1 MASVLDF
8 QQLEKCNVETINGHF
23 CGQIAI
29 CLNFNL
35 TYLSSKRLSDPMR
48 VGVAISNEV
57 TEVLGEIGGEHGGE
71 VGGEMPMPRGKLYL
85 CVGGTEDIGEG
96 GDIGG
101 GVGKS
106 IEVPLVSELAEVMED
121 TEAAHRKQFDKKKSV
136 I

>member
-1 MASVLDF
+1 
-8 QQLEKCNVETINGHF
+8 
-23 CGQIAI
+23 
-29 CLNFNL
+29 
-35 TYLSSKRLSDPMR
+35 MR

-85 CVGGTEDIGEG
+85 CDGEMEDIGEG

-106 IEVPLVSELAEVMED
+106 SEVPLVSELAEAMED
-121 TEAAHRKQFDKKKSV
+121 TEPAHRKQFDKKKSV